1 MKLRKV
7 PKHIDPNLNIEQ
19 ARRESLALI
28 NSRALISAGAA
39 TIPVPFLDLI
49 IDLGVLS
56 VLLPEIN
63 AKFGLAPEQ
72 MSVYDPVTK
81 KVNWRELS
89 KRGFELSSFVVARSA
104 IKKSINNV
112 VGKFAA
118 KQVTKF
124 IPLGGSIIAGT
135 LGYLIMKKIAET
147 HVEDCYQTAQK
158 ILERQSAVERPT
170 DQRLFP
176 HA

>member
-1 MKLRKV
+1 MKLKQL

-19 ARRESLALI
+19 ARQDSLELI
-28 NSRALISAGAA
+28 NRRALISAGAA
-39 TIPVPFLDLI
+39 TVPIPFFDLL

-72 MSVYDPVTK
+72 ISIYDPTTK
-81 KVNWRELS
+81 TVNWKELRS
-89 KRGFELSSFVVARSA
+89 RGFELSTFVIARSA
-104 IKKSINNV
+104 IKQSINGM

-124 IPLGGSIIAGT
+124 IPLGGSIVAGT

-147 HVEDCYQTAQK
+147 HVEDCYETAQRLRLQM
-158 ILERQSAVERPT
+158 IQSN
-170 DQRLFP
+170 
-176 HA
+176 